1 MKLGERT
8 YTQQEAVIIDVYK
21 AHIQKLQKEI
31 DEHWNMLVEQINS
44 GRKKQHD
51 DYLWDYVMND
61 FYS

>member
-31 DEHWNMLVEQINS
+31 DEHWNMLVKQIS
-44 GRKKQHD
+44 DGKKHHD
-51 DYLWDYVMND
+51 DYLWDYVMNN
-61 FYS
+61 FLP